1 MMKKYIRAE
10 RGRAFIYMIVA
21 LLLSG
26 PAVGYGFDMNEMN
39 RFYQTKQ
46 CPKCDLTYAT
56 FVRLKA
62 PQANL
67 VDARCKGINLSDAIL
82 DHSDMSNTDLSGA
95 KLFGADL
102 RGTKLQRA
110 NLKGA
115 NLIISDLRE
124 ADLSN
129 ANLSEANLKGANLT
143 GAKIEG
149 ADFSGATWFDWE
161 KCRQGSIGECK
172 K

>member
-1 MMKKYIRAE
+1 MYLVTAI
-10 RGRAFIYMIVA
+10 
-21 LLLSG
+21 LLAA
-26 PAVGYGFDMNEMN
+26 PWVGYGFDMNEMN
-39 RFYQTKQ
+39 RFYQTRE

-56 FVRLKA
+56 FLRVKA

-67 VDARCKGINLSDAIL
+67 TEARCKGINLSEAIL
-82 DHSDMSNTDLSGA
+82 DRADLSAADLSGA

-102 RGTKLQRA
+102 RSAKLQKA

-115 NLIISDLRE
+115 NLIIADLSGSDLSN

-129 ANLSEANLKGANLT
+129 ANLKGANLT

-149 ADFSGATWFDWE
+149 ADFSGATWPDWR
-161 KCRQGSIGECK
+161 KCKEIPNKARFITGRFCQEIWR
-172 K
+172 